1 MPNSI
6 GMSNFTWEECFE
18 CSKPG
23 ACTEVPGGHGSDQF
37 AAYQQST
44 IAAAVSSPDVFCE
57 FIPFVPLSFTSSLGD
72 NSRQSVSCSY
82 PDAALDLNITVD
94 GAILGLEYIEI
105 EPYLQVGQYTVKW
118 REAAGSLLVNV
129 TVSNIGSAL
138 GIYKLAAVRCCLT
151 LAVDGYTCQGVN
163 ATDSAWVGIQPSG
176 TSALL
181 SEIAMTEHTKDVFGA
196 CDYELVNARETV
208 QSFLSIPFYSSSKDG
223 LHTTTGSESPVS
235 AHIQDSGIEG
245 LLSFTVSVT
254 GSAVGTAT
262 PAFLVR

>member
-1 MPNSI
+1 MTDVSDDGAMPNSI

-181 SEIAMTEHTKDVFGA
+181 SEILAMTENTQEMCLA
-196 CDYELVNARETV
+196 PAITN
-208 QSFLSIPFYSSSKDG
+208 LSMQEKQCS
-223 LHTTTGSESPVS
+223 
-235 AHIQDSGIEG
+235 
-245 LLSFTVSVT
+245 LSFQYHSIL
-254 GSAVGTAT
+254 
-262 PAFLVR
+262 PARMDCIRLLAPSRL